1 MEMLVLVASTIVLVR
16 RIIIR
21 PVMQSKDT
29 VPQDVKSMKRLILPS
44 LAWAITAF
52 AVYPKK
58 KKNAKRVRNA

>member
-1 MEMLVLVASTIVLVR
+1 MEMLVLVASTIVLV

>member
-1 MEMLVLVASTIVLVR
+1 MEMLVLVASTIVLV

-44 LAWAITAF
+44 LVWAITAF

-58 KKNAKRVRNA
+58 KKNAKRVTNA

>member
-1 MEMLVLVASTIVLVR
+1 MEVIVLVASTIVLVR
-16 RIIIR
+16 IIIR
-21 PVMQSKDT
+21 PVMQPKDT

-58 KKNAKRVRNA
+58 KKNAKRVTNA

>member
-1 MEMLVLVASTIVLVR
+1 MEMLVLVASTIVHVR
-16 RIIIR
+16 IIR
-21 PVMQSKDT
+21 PVVQPKDT

-58 KKNAKRVRNA
+58 TKNAKRVRNA